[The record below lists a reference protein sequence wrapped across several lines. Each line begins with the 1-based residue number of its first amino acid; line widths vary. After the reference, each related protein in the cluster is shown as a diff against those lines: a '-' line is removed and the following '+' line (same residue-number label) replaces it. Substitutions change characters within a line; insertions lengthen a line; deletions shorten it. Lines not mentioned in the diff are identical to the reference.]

1 MDYKILPVGDSALTI
16 IFGKEIDPEISRI
29 VRTAR
34 KYLTKKNI
42 KGVNEYVQT
51 YATLMVHYRPV
62 TIGYDE
68 LAERIDHELSQMDTG
83 SGQMKK
89 KTIVIPVCYGG
100 EFGPD
105 LPFVAQH
112 AGISEEE
119 VIKRHS
125 SVDYLIY
132 MLGFMPGF
140 VYLGGMDQS
149 ISTPRLGNPRERLE
163 KGSVGIAANQTGIY
177 PLVSPG
183 GWQIIGRTPLELYD
197 HEREKPILYEAGE
210 FIRFVPIT
218 AEQRTEPMS
227 MSGSERGD
235 VKDYGN
241 ACDQPRP
248 PHDDPGQR
256 KAGISE
262 QRFRAERLHGQSR
275 VQNGKCAGWK

>member
-16 IFGKEIDPEISRI
+16 VFGNQIDPEISRI

-34 KYLTKKNI
+34 KYLTSKNI
-42 KGVNEYVQT
+42 EGVNEYVQT

-62 TIGYDE
+62 VIGYDQLAARIDAE
-68 LAERIDHELSQMDTG
+68 LAGMDPG

-105 LPFVAQH
+105 LQTVSEH
-112 AGISEEE
+112 AGLSEEE
-119 VIKRHS
+119 VIRRHS

-140 VYLGGMDQS
+140 VYLGGMDRS
-149 ISTPRLGNPRERLE
+149 ISTPRLKNPRERLE
-163 KGSVGIAANQTGIY
+163 KGSVGIAADQTGIY

-210 FIRFVPIT
+210 YIRFVPIT
-218 AEQRTEPMS
+218 ENQF
-227 MSGSERGD
+227 
-235 VKDYGN
+235 
-241 ACDQPRP
+241 
-248 PHDDPGQR
+248 R
-256 KAGISE
+256 KIRKQVEDGTYQDEWIRE
-262 QRFRAERLHGQSR
+262 G
-275 VQNGKCAGWK
+275 

>member
-16 IFGKEIDPEISRI
+16 IFGDRIDPEISRI
-29 VRTAR
+29 VRVAR

-42 KGVNEYVQT
+42 KGVSEFVQT

-62 TIGYDE
+62 VIGYDE
-68 LAERIDHELSQMDTG
+68 LAARIDRELSVMDIG
-83 SGQMKK
+83 SGQTKK

-100 EFGPD
+100 EYGPD
-105 LPFVAQH
+105 LQTVCEH
-112 AGISEEE
+112 AGLSEEE

-140 VYLGGMDQS
+140 VYLGGMDRS
-149 ISTPRLGNPRERLE
+149 ISTPRLKNPRERLE
-163 KGSVGIAANQTGIY
+163 KGSVGIAADQTGIY

-218 AEQRTEPMS
+218 EQEFVEIR
-227 MSGSERGD
+227 
-235 VKDYGN
+235 
-241 ACDQPRP
+241 
-248 PHDDPGQR
+248 R
-256 KAGISE
+256 KVEDGTYEYQWIRE
-262 QRFRAERLHGQSR
+262 G
-275 VQNGKCAGWK
+275 

>member
-16 IFGKEIDPEISRI
+16 IFGNEIDPETSRI
-29 VRTAR
+29 VRIAR
-34 KYLTKKNI
+34 KYLTNKKI

-62 TIGYDE
+62 MIGYDE
-68 LAERIDHELSQMDTG
+68 LEARIRTELAQMDLG

-89 KTIVIPVCYGG
+89 KTIVIPVCYGS

-105 LPFVAQH
+105 LQTVCEH
-112 AGISEEE
+112 AGLSEEE
-119 VIKRHS
+119 VIRRHS

-140 VYLGGMDQS
+140 VYLGGMDRS
-149 ISTPRLGNPRERLE
+149 ISTPRLKNPRERLE
-163 KGSVGIAANQTGIY
+163 KGSVGIAGDQTGIY

-218 AEQRTEPMS
+218 EQQFRQI
-227 MSGSERGD
+227 R
-235 VKDYGN
+235 
-241 ACDQPRP
+241 
-248 PHDDPGQR
+248 
-256 KAGISE
+256 E
-262 QRFRAERLHGQSR
+262 QVE
-275 VQNGKCAGWK
+275 NGTYEYQWIREG

>member
-1 MDYKILPVGDSALTI
+1 MRV
-16 IFGKEIDPEISRI
+16 
-29 VRTAR
+29 AR

-68 LAERIDHELSQMDTG
+68 LAERIDLELSHMDLG
-83 SGQMKK
+83 SDSLKK

-105 LPFVAQH
+105 LPFVAEH

-119 VIKRHS
+119 VVKRHS
-125 SVDYLIY
+125 AVDYLIYMLGFMPGFVYLGISEEEVVKRHSAVDYLIY

-140 VYLGGMDQS
+140 VYLGGMDRS

-218 AEQRTEPMS
+218 EQQFKE
-227 MSGSERGD
+227 
-235 VKDYGN
+235 
-241 ACDQPRP
+241 
-248 PHDDPGQR
+248 
-256 KAGISE
+256 I
-262 QRFRAERLHGQSR
+262 RAKVEDGTYEYEWIREG
-275 VQNGKCAGWK
+275 

>member
-16 IFGKEIDPEISRI
+16 IFGNSIDPEISRI
-29 VRTAR
+29 VRVAR

-68 LAERIDHELSQMDTG
+68 LAERIELELSQMDLG
-83 SGQMKK
+83 SDSLKK

-105 LPFVAQH
+105 LPFVAEH

-119 VIKRHS
+119 VIRRHS
-125 SVDYLIY
+125 AVDYLIY

-149 ISTPRLGNPRERLE
+149 ISTPRLKNPRERLE
-163 KGSVGIAANQTGIY
+163 KGSTLWSLRAD
-177 PLVSPG
+177 
-183 GWQIIGRTPLELYD
+183 GRSSAVHRWNCMTM
-197 HEREKPILYEAGE
+197 REKS
-210 FIRFVPIT
+210 RS
-218 AEQRTEPMS
+218 S
-227 MSGSERGD
+227 MKQVSLSALSRSLSSSL
-235 VKDYGN
+235 KRYG
-241 ACDQPRP
+241 R
-248 PHDDPGQR
+248 R
-256 KAGISE
+256 
-262 QRFRAERLHGQSR
+262 
-275 VQNGKCAGWK
+275 

>member
-16 IFGKEIDPEISRI
+16 VFGNQIDPEISRI

-34 KYLTKKNI
+34 KYLTSKNI
-42 KGVNEYVQT
+42 EGVNEYVQT

-62 TIGYDE
+62 VIGYDQLAARIDAE
-68 LAERIDHELSQMDTG
+68 LAGMDPG

-105 LPFVAQH
+105 LQTVSEH
-112 AGISEEE
+112 AGLSEEE
-119 VIKRHS
+119 VIRRHS

-140 VYLGGMDQS
+140 VYLGGMDRS
-149 ISTPRLGNPRERLE
+149 ISTPRLKNPRERLE
-163 KGSVGIAANQTGIY
+163 KGSVGIAADQTGIY

-210 FIRFVPIT
+210 YIRFVPIT
-218 AEQRTEPMS
+218 E
-227 MSGSERGD
+227 D
-235 VKDYGN
+235 
-241 ACDQPRP
+241 
-248 PHDDPGQR
+248 
-256 KAGISE
+256 
-262 QRFRAERLHGQSR
+262 RFREIRKQ
-275 VQNGKCAGWK
+275 VEAGTYQYEWI

>member
-16 IFGKEIDPEISRI
+16 VFGNKIDPEISRI
-29 VRTAR
+29 VRIAR
-34 KYLTKKNI
+34 KYLTNKKI
-42 KGVNEYVQT
+42 IGVSEYVQT

-68 LAERIDHELSQMDTG
+68 LVAKIDKALSEMELE
-83 SGQMKK
+83 SGTTKK

-100 EFGPD
+100 EYGPD
-105 LPFVAQH
+105 LHTVCEH
-112 AGISEEE
+112 SGLSEEE
-119 VIKRHS
+119 VIRRHS

-149 ISTPRLGNPRERLE
+149 ISTPRLKIPRQRLE

-218 AEQRTEPMS
+218 EEQFLEI
-227 MSGSERGD
+227 
-235 VKDYGN
+235 
-241 ACDQPRP
+241 
-248 PHDDPGQR
+248 R
-256 KAGISE
+256 KQVEDGTYVYEWIRE
-262 QRFRAERLHGQSR
+262 G
-275 VQNGKCAGWK
+275 

>member
-16 IFGKEIDPEISRI
+16 IFGNEIDPETSRI
-29 VRTAR
+29 VRIAR
-34 KYLTKKNI
+34 KYLTNKKI

-51 YATLMVHYRPV
+51 YATLMVHYRPIM
-62 TIGYDE
+62 IGYDE
-68 LAERIDHELSQMDTG
+68 LEARIRTELAQMDLG

-100 EFGPD
+100 E
-105 LPFVAQH
+105 
-112 AGISEEE
+112 EEE
-119 VIKRHS
+119 VIRRHS

-140 VYLGGMDQS
+140 VYLGGMDRS
-149 ISTPRLGNPRERLE
+149 ISTPRLKNPRERLE
-163 KGSVGIAANQTGIY
+163 KGSVGIAGDQTGIY

-218 AEQRTEPMS
+218 EQQFRQI
-227 MSGSERGD
+227 R
-235 VKDYGN
+235 
-241 ACDQPRP
+241 
-248 PHDDPGQR
+248 
-256 KAGISE
+256 E
-262 QRFRAERLHGQSR
+262 QVE
-275 VQNGKCAGWK
+275 NGTYEYQWIREG